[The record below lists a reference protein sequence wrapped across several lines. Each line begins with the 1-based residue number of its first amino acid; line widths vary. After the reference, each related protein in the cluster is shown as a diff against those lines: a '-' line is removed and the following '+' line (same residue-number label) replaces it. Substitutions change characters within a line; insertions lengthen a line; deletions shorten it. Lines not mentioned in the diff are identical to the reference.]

1 MIVKISIIGIIVKI
15 GEENRALWR
24 EVLDMLGNRSWDQQM
39 PKNIQINLV
48 IKNFIAEFRIIR
60 EEKCELSTI
69 LQEKQEGWK
78 ELSIFKHTNREQ
90 TPVQFGG

>member
-24 EVLDMLGNRSWDQQM
+24 EMLDMLGNRSWNQQM
-39 PKNIQINLV
+39 PQSIPINLV
-48 IKNFIAEFRIIR
+48 IKNFIDEIRIIR
-60 EEKCELSTI
+60 KEKCQLSTI

-78 ELSIFKHTNREQ
+78 ELSIFKHANREQ
-90 TPVQFGG
+90 TPI